1 MCGEEQKR
9 GGARKSEA
17 VAGVR
22 KRRSGEGGGRRGQ
35 GGLQH
40 EALTDA
46 PCSPRVGGRELASA
60 NARGQSG
67 SLGIARVEALG
78 SKHTAR
84 GAFFPPVA
92 SRRLRPHRRALATS
106 STLTILQR
114 GDAKRALCN
123 ERCTRGACSGGPTA
137 ASAVL
142 LARRDLFAGRGV
154 DGNPSSDALHCS
166 ETVPSSSMP
175 PLPRTFRP
183 SRRHLALTIGW

>member
-1 MCGEEQKR
+1 MAQQACRSGQGATIETNQACSLRSMHGALQVQLWLAAAEQKR
-9 GGARKSEA
+9 GGAGKSEA

-40 EALTDA
+40 EALADA

-67 SLGIARVEALG
+67 SLGTARIEALG

-106 STLTILQR
+106 STLTIFRR

-123 ERCTRGACSGGPTA
+123 ERCTRGACSGGPPPR
-137 ASAVL
+137 VL
-142 LARRDLFAGRGV
+142 Y
-154 DGNPSSDALHCS
+154 C
-166 ETVPSSSMP
+166 
-175 PLPRTFRP
+175 
-183 SRRHLALTIGW
+183 